1 MDEVP
6 AEASYAG
13 SPARPMREALR
24 EAAALRKLPA
34 LVKQQARG

>member
-1 MDEVP
+1 
-6 AEASYAG
+6 
-13 SPARPMREALR
+13 MREALR